1 MPREEVGPTGAGN
14 FLDHIAL
21 ALAIRQV
28 DEVEVYRV
36 FSGCLPA
43 LLRSEQP
50 TKPLGDR
57 RDKTVVAGKEANC
70 IFEFGGK
77 I

>member
-1 MPREEVGPTGAGN
+1 MPRKEKERTGAED
-14 FLDHIAL
+14 FPDHIAL
-21 ALAIRQV
+21 ALAVRQV

-43 LLRSEQP
+43 LLRSQQP

-57 RDKTVVAGKEANC
+57 RDKTVAAVIGNFVLHVLE
-70 IFEFGGK
+70 E
-77 I
+77 